1 MHFEVRPDRFS
12 TVHIT
17 LQMSSLVGLL
27 FCSMH
32 ATSYDL
38 VKDVP
43 QWRTGNSGEEMTF
56 TVPQSG
62 LRVYWILTAEARTT
76 LVVTI
81 DNGQPQTAVMTEPTS
96 AILPGEGEFVS
107 STYKIRAT
115 LPGGGQWKIV
125 IVAMELVADC
135 SRFAL
140 MYDNAEGT
148 ISLTGNGCRPGMCA
162 LLLSASESATINMR
176 LQSEM
181 SLDAYLFPPGSLV
194 PTPKSGSSIDLS
206 DVSPGSILTVRPTS
220 ATQTE
225 LSSSIQYTT
234 SDSTC
239 AVLGGIVDPTWSGRS
254 CPAVTQVNVG
264 CSQSNNNGDNKPPL
278 GAIIGGVVGALVVI
292 GIVVGVVVFFV
303 MKSKAKVP
311 ENTPETAY

>member
-1 MHFEVRPDRFS
+1 
-12 TVHIT
+12 
-17 LQMSSLVGLL
+17 
-27 FCSMH
+27 
-32 ATSYDL
+32 
-38 VKDVP
+38 
-43 QWRTGNSGEEMTF
+43 MTF
-56 TVPQSG
+56 TVPQPG
-62 LRVYWILTAEARTT
+62 LRVYAILTAEAQTT
-76 LVVTI
+76 LVGTT
-81 DNGQPQTAVMTEPTS
+81 DNGQPQTMFMFAATTNIIEES
-96 AILPGEGEFVS
+96 VS

-181 SLDAYLFPPGSLV
+181 SLDANLFPPGSLV

-239 AVLGGIVDPTWSGRS
+239 AVLGGIVDPRWSGS
-254 CPAVTQVNVG
+254 ICPAVTQVNVG